1 MSAAANEN
9 ELTST
14 LHLGLRSVVDGSADS
29 ALARFLGSA
38 NEEEIQAYK
47 SIIASGGNSSMI
59 FFHRGPAKGS
69 RYLLDQS
76 ALLGGVS
83 IGRSKESDVFLDDVT
98 VSRAHAKLVMGN
110 SGVEI
115 IDLGSLN
122 GTYVNNVLL
131 NEKPLVSGD
140 EIQIG
145 KFHMLFV
152 SSNTSSQP
160 DLIEEK

>member
-38 NEEEIQAYK
+38 SPEDIQAHK
-47 SIIASGGNSSMI
+47 SIVASHGNTSMI

-76 ALLGGVS
+76 ALQAGVM
-83 IGRSKESDVFLDDVT
+83 IGRSKDSDIFLDDVT
-98 VSRAHAKLVMGN
+98 VSRAHAKFSIG
-110 SGVEI
+110 SAGVEI

-152 SSNTSSQP
+152 SSSTSSQT

>member
-29 ALARFLGSA
+29 ALARFLSGASA
-38 NEEEIQAYK
+38 QETEAYK
-47 SIIASGGNSSMI
+47 SIIASKGNSSMV

-69 RYLLDQS
+69 RYLLEES
-76 ALLGGVS
+76 ALQAGVS
-83 IGRSKESDVFLDDVT
+83 IGRSKESDIFLDDVT
-98 VSRAHAKLVMGN
+98 VSRKHAKFGIGA
-110 SGVEI
+110 SGVEV

-152 SSNTSSQP
+152 SSGKSSQT